1 MAMSDSLGDSRII
14 ELYLEDLY
22 GRLSRLRGDEQVS
35 NLPAARRT
43 SELLEL
49 SKGLRDAA
57 QVLRLHSE
65 RIRVSAPTDSPALCT
80 GQVRYAKMLAAE

>member
-1 MAMSDSLGDSRII
+1 MSDSLRDSRII

-22 GRLSRLRGDEQVS
+22 GRLSRLRGEKQVS
-35 NLPAARRT
+35 DLPAVRRT

-65 RIRVSAPTDSPALCT
+65 RIRVATPSNLSETGAPRSSY
-80 GQVRYAKMLAAE
+80 GKSFAAE